1 MELALLVTA
10 LIVLIVLGAPM
21 GVTMAVLPVV
31 YILLTGEL
39 PLSTVPYQMYE
50 ALSHAPLLA
59 VPFFILTA
67 ELMNSGKITERLLT
81 LARELVGRIRGG
93 LAQMNV
99 VGSMLF
105 AAMNGS
111 AVADVAAIGGI
122 LIPAMKKAG
131 FPGAFAAALT
141 AMGSTIGGILP
152 PSILIVLLASTMG
165 MSIGSLF
172 AAGILPGLLVG
183 LLLMIVVYIY
193 AVKRGYGRFEDPFT
207 FRALWRALVG
217 AWAALVIPAIIVGGI
232 VFGVFTA
239 TEAGAIA
246 AVVAFSIGAF
256 VYRTLTPR
264 NLGSTLFRAVK
275 ITSAVFI
282 ILAASG
288 PFSWLLN
295 RIGALQGLEGFL
307 LQFADTPVLFGVV
320 LVGLI
325 IIVGTILEPVPCVIV
340 LAPTLVKV
348 CVAAGLHEVQAALVL
363 TVGFIM
369 GSVSP
374 PVGVCYFTAAA
385 IAGEKIER
393 VARALLP
400 FLLVEI
406 FVMIVMLVFPPLTLT
421 LPRLLGF
428 IRG

>member
-1 MELALLVTA
+1 MELILLVTA
-10 LIVLIVLGAPM
+10 LVVLIVLGAPM
-21 GVTMAVLPVV
+21 GITMAVLPVA
-31 YILLTGEL
+31 YILITGEL
-39 PLSTVPYQMYE
+39 PLSAVPYQMYE
-50 ALSHAPLLA
+50 APSHAPLLA

-67 ELMNSGKITERLLT
+67 ELMNSGRITERLLA

-93 LAQMNV
+93 LGQMNV

-105 AAMNGS
+105 ASMNGS
-111 AVADVAAIGGI
+111 AVADVAAVGGI

-131 FPGAFAAALT
+131 YPGPFAAALT

-165 MSIGSLF
+165 MSVGALF
-172 AAGILPGLLVG
+172 SAGILPGILVG
-183 LLLMIVVYIY
+183 LLLMVVVYVY
-193 AVKRGYGRFEDPFT
+193 AVVRGYGRFEEPFT
-207 FRALWRALVG
+207 FGALWRAFAG
-217 AWAALVIPAIIVGGI
+217 AWAALLIPIVIVGGI

-246 AVVAFSIGAF
+246 VLVAFSIGAF
-256 VYRTLTPR
+256 VYRNLTR
-264 NLGSTLFRAVK
+264 LNLGRTLFRAVK
-275 ITSAVFI
+275 ITSSVFI

-295 RIGALQGLEGFL
+295 RIGALQGLEAFL
-307 LQFADTPVLFGVV
+307 LQFAGSPLLFSLM
-320 LVGLI
+320 LVGLLI
-325 IIVGTILEPVPCVIV
+325 VVGTILEPVPCVIV
-340 LAPTLVKV
+340 LAPTLVSA
-348 CVAAGLHEVQAALVL
+348 CVAAGFHEVQAALVL

-385 IAGEKIER
+385 IAGEKIDH

-406 FVMIVMLVFPPLTLT
+406 FAMFVMLVFPPLTLA
-421 LPRLLGF
+421 LPGLFGF
-428 IRG
+428 LRG

>member
-1 MELALLVTA
+1 MELVLLVTA
-10 LIVLIVLGAPM
+10 LVVMIVLGAPM
-21 GVTMAVLPVV
+21 GITMAVLPVV
-31 YILLTGEL
+31 YILITGEL

-50 ALSHAPLLA
+50 ALSHVPLLA

-67 ELMNSGKITERLLT
+67 ELMNSGRITERLLA

-99 VGSMLF
+99 VGSMMF

-131 FPGAFAAALT
+131 YPGDFAAALT

-165 MSIGSLF
+165 MSIGALF
-172 AAGILPGLLVG
+172 TAGIVPGLMVGG
-183 LLLMIVVYIY
+183 LLMVVVFIY
-193 AVKRGYGRFEDPFT
+193 AVARGYGRFEDPFT
-207 FRALWRALVG
+207 FLALWKAFVG
-217 AWAALVIPAIIVGGI
+217 AWAALLIPLIIVGGI
-232 VFGVFTA
+232 VMGVFTA

-246 AVVAFSIGAF
+246 VLVAFVIGAF
-256 VYRTLTPR
+256 VYRTLTLR
-264 NLGSTLFRAVK
+264 TIGATLFRAVK
-275 ITSAVFI
+275 ITSSVFI

-307 LQFADTPVLFGVV
+307 AQFAGSPILFGAV
-320 LVGLI
+320 LIGI
-325 IIVGTILEPVPCVIV
+325 IFLVGTILEPIPCVIV
-340 LAPTLVKV
+340 LAPTLIKA
-348 CVAAGLHEVQAALVL
+348 CVGAGFHEVQAALVL
-363 TVGFIM
+363 AVGFIM

-385 IAGEKIER
+385 IAGEKIEK

-400 FLLVEI
+400 LLLVEV
-406 FVMIVMLVFPPLTLT
+406 FVMVVMLVVPAVTLA
-421 LPRLLGF
+421 LPKAFGF
-428 IRG
+428 LRG

>member
-1 MELALLVTA
+1 MELALLVGA
-10 LIVLIVLGAPM
+10 LVVLIVLGAPM

-31 YILLTGEL
+31 YILVTDEL
-39 PLSTVPYQMYE
+39 PLSAVPYQMYE
-50 ALSHAPLLA
+50 ALSHVPLLA

-67 ELMNSGKITERLLT
+67 ELMNSGKITERLLA

-99 VGSMLF
+99 VGSMMF

-131 FPGAFAAALT
+131 YPGPFAAALT

-165 MSIGSLF
+165 MSIGALF

-183 LLLMIVVYIY
+183 VLLMLVVYIY
-193 AVKRGYGRFEDPFT
+193 AVKRGYARFEDPFT
-207 FRALWRALVG
+207 FAALWRAFAG

-246 AVVAFSIGAF
+246 AIVAFCIGAF

-264 NLGSTLFRAVK
+264 TLGTTLFRAVK

-295 RIGALQGLEGFL
+295 RIGALQGLEAFL
-307 LQFADTPVLFGVV
+307 AQFAATPVLFGVV
-320 LVGLI
+320 LVALI
-325 IIVGTILEPVPCVIV
+325 FVVGTILEPVPCVVV
-340 LAPTLVKV
+340 LAPTLVAACK
-348 CVAAGLHEVQAALVL
+348 AAGLHEVQAALVL

-369 GSVSP
+369 GSVTP
-374 PVGVCYFTAAA
+374 PIGVCYFTAAA

-400 FLLVEI
+400 FLLVEV
-406 FVMIVMLVFPPLTLT
+406 FVMLLMLVFPALTLT